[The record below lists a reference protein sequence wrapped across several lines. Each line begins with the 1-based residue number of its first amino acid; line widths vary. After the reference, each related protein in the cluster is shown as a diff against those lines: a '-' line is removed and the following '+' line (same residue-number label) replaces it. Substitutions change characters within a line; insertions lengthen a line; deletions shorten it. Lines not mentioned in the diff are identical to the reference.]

1 MSEEETLHHHHH
13 RRRRLPSTAPSPSPS
28 PLDDDDLLQEILLR
42 LPPDAS
48 TLPTASAVCKR
59 WRRLAFEPGFR
70 RRFVARHEPPFL
82 GFFFPYDFDPVF
94 SFNAGFRST
103 TAQHHLPAHRF
114 LPERE
119 IGLRWEIVNCCKG
132 LALFRITFRG
142 GCKCKEFMVVDPI
155 SGDRR
160 LLPFPLVDGK
170 FLSATV
176 VPAAAD
182 RRSFRVVAVFAERNT
197 FTSVFASVYSSDA
210 GVWSDYVSRL
220 CLPWEVWVLRPSV
233 LAGNAVHWFLDGYNV
248 LMFDLESQ
256 KLGFSELPLDAKDD
270 EDFPHRCRC
279 QIIPAGDGRLGL
291 AVIVG
296 STMQLWE
303 REIGD
308 GSDATWLLRRTLQL
322 NFLPLEAEGR
332 KLIVGV
338 AEENSSILLWTRV
351 GLFMV
356 HLKFLQVRKVY
367 GEISVDNYYPYSSF

>member
-1 MSEEETLHHHHH
+1 
-13 RRRRLPSTAPSPSPS
+13 
-28 PLDDDDLLQEILLR
+28 
-42 LPPDAS
+42 
-48 TLPTASAVCKR
+48 
-59 WRRLAFEPGFR
+59 
-70 RRFVARHEPPFL
+70 
-82 GFFFPYDFDPVF
+82 
-94 SFNAGFRST
+94 
-103 TAQHHLPAHRF
+103 
-114 LPERE
+114 
-119 IGLRWEIVNCCKG
+119 
-132 LALFRITFRG
+132 
-142 GCKCKEFMVVDPI
+142 MVVDPI

-176 VPAAAD
+176 VPAAAAD

-220 CLPWEVWVLRPSV
+220 SLPWEVWVLRPSV